1 VKRSDGDTELRR
13 QPLKKLSKDKRGLTG
28 LETAIILIAFVIV
41 AAAFAFTV
49 LNMGVQTSQKSK
61 EVIGTGLSEA
71 SSVIELDGS
80 VIAYSSNGTPS
91 QIVFYIKTSA
101 GKHPVDLSQ
110 DTLAISYTDPYIHVN
125 NIYDGSQANISE
137 VIGDGDN
144 MLEYGE
150 KFAVTVNLSSVYT
163 NEGTY
168 TQVQLGAND
177 RFSIEVK
184 PSVGSVLTVAR
195 YMPPSI
201 DPVMDLG

>member
-1 VKRSDGDTELRR
+1 MRPTILKPVK
-13 QPLKKLSKDKRGLTG
+13 KFFKDRRGLTG

-49 LNMGVQTSQKSK
+49 LNMGVQTAQKSK

-71 SSVIELDGS
+71 SSVVELDGS
-80 VIAYSSNGTPS
+80 VIAYSSGGTPS
-91 QIVFYIKTSA
+91 EVRFYIKTSA

-110 DTLAISYTDPYIHVN
+110 NIMAITYTDPYIHVD
-125 NIYDGSQANISE
+125 NIYDGTSATITE
-137 VIGDGDN
+137 ILGDGDM

-150 KFAVTVNLSSVYT
+150 KFKVTVNLTQTYT

-168 TQVQLGAND
+168 TSVQLGAND
-177 RFSIEVK
+177 KFSIEVK
-184 PSVGSVLTVAR
+184 PPVGAVLTVAR
-195 YMPPSI
+195 YMPPTI

>member
-1 VKRSDGDTELRR
+1 MKTKTPRSR
-13 QPLKKLSKDKRGLTG
+13 RGLTG

-61 EVIGTGLSEA
+61 EVIGTGLAEA

-80 VIAYSSNGTPS
+80 VIAYDTDNDDAPDRI
-91 QIVFYIKTSA
+91 QFYIKTSA

-110 DTLAISYTDPYIHVN
+110 NTVAIAYTDPYIHVD
-125 NIYDGSQANISE
+125 NIYDGTQANITE
-137 VIGDGDN
+137 VIGDGDQ

-150 KFAVTVNLSSVYT
+150 KFKVTVDLTQTYT

-168 TQVQLGAND
+168 SSVQLGAND
-177 RFSIEVK
+177 KFSVEVK
-184 PSVGSVLTVAR
+184 PSVGSVLTVTR
-195 YMPPSI
+195 YMPPTI

>member
-1 VKRSDGDTELRR
+1 MGIPSL
-13 QPLKKLSKDKRGLTG
+13 LKKVFKDRRGLTG

-80 VIAYSSNGTPS
+80 VIAYASDGTPS
-91 QIVFYIKTSA
+91 KIVFYIKTSA

-110 DTLAISYTDPYIHVN
+110 NTMAIAYTDPYIHVD
-125 NIYDGSQANISE
+125 NIYDGTRASISQ

-150 KFAVTVNLSSVYT
+150 KFAVTVDLTQTYS

-168 TQVQLGAND
+168 TTVQLGAND
-177 RFSIEVK
+177 KFSIEVK
-184 PSVGSVLTVAR
+184 PSVGSVLTVVR